1 MVEMLARRSRT
12 VPSLLAACAAA
23 LAVAPA
29 AASAGEKGFQYGVVA
44 ADVGQRSAILWA
56 RANGTGPALAQV
68 SRGRRFGGCKIG
80 RAPGSFKAFA
90 SADRD
95 RTVQKRIGSL
105 RPGTKYHYRWCMSG
119 GRHSSTGSF
128 ETAPAPGRARTIRF
142 ALSGDQ
148 DALAEPG
155 EDHPYWNRFQIWN
168 RIRAEDNDFNVLM
181 GDTIYSDT
189 EVPGH
194 GLAQVATTVPQKWRK
209 YRINLGQEPWVRA
222 RGSASYYAHWD
233 DHEFINDFSKFENS
247 FPLSVGT
254 VNINGKE
261 LYKRGLKAFRN
272 YNPVGYQRKTGIYR
286 SFRWGRNL
294 EIFFLDE
301 RSFRSRSADYG
312 GACDNPASSGNADLA
327 PTAPQGVRNAFGALI
342 PSLASPAPPACL
354 AKINDPD
361 RTMLG
366 AAQLARFKRAVKR
379 STATFKVIFNEVP
392 IQQFYALPYDR
403 WEGYEAERQKLLNF
417 LRNNVKNVVFLTT
430 DDHANLVNDAR
441 LKTLEPG
448 GPVDSGIMDITT
460 GPIATANYA
469 LEIDDAVGGPYAG
482 LIHSAFFKPVPPNG
496 VGMTCAG
503 MDQFSYAEVT
513 VSGSE
518 LKVELKALGAGG
530 RVLDTADIAANP
542 GAAPCGPY
550 VIPRS

>member
-1 MVEMLARRSRT
+1 MPNWRSRIGPAAIAAFAIGALGAT
-12 VPSLLAACAAA
+12 PALAA
-23 LAVAPA
+23 
-29 AASAGEKGFQYGVVA
+29 ERGFRYGVVA
-44 ADVGQRSAILWA
+44 ADVGQRSAVLWA
-56 RANGTGPALAQV
+56 RAERSGTALAQV
-68 SRGRRFGGCKIG
+68 ARGKRFGRCEIG
-80 RAPGSFKAFA
+80 GAPRRLKAEV

-95 RTVQKRIGSL
+95 RTVQKRIGGL
-105 RPGTKYHYRWCMSG
+105 RPGTAYHYRWCMSG

-128 ETAPAPGRARTIRF
+128 ETAPAPGQARTIRF

-148 DALAEPG
+148 DALPAPG

-194 GLAQVATTVPQKWRK
+194 GLAEVATTVPKKWRK
-209 YRINLGQEPWVRA
+209 YRINLGQRPWVRA
-222 RGSASYYAHWD
+222 RGAASYYAHWD

-254 VNINGKE
+254 VNLNGKT

-286 SFRWGRNL
+286 SFRWGKNL
-294 EIFFLDE
+294 EIFFLDQ

-312 GACDNPASSGNADLA
+312 GTCDNPAGSGEPDLA
-327 PTAPQGVRNAFGALI
+327 PTAPQATRNLFGALI
-342 PSLASPAPPACL
+342 PSLLNPVAPACL
-354 AKINDPD
+354 ARINDPD

-366 AAQLARFKRAVKR
+366 AAQLARFKRAIKR

-417 LRNNVKNVVFLTT
+417 LRNNVENVVFLTT

-441 LKTLEPG
+441 LKTLGPG

-469 LEIDDAVGGPYAG
+469 LEINDAVGGSYAG
-482 LIHSAFFKPVPPNG
+482 LIHDVFFKPAPPAG

-503 MDQFSYAEVT
+503 MDQYSYAEVT
-513 VSGSE
+513 VTGSQ
-518 LKVELKALGAGG
+518 LKVELKALDAGG
-530 RVLDTADIAANP
+530 RVLDTADVDANP
-542 GAAPCGPY
+542 GAPSCGPY